1 MRVKLHSIPNHVI
14 LGLGLVSLDPRRGM
28 DVTSIC
34 SQRLRVT
41 AAHVAAEFPQ
51 SWMERLARRVGL
63 RIPGVRRL
71 LHDHDAAQR
80 AWATA
85 LVRLEHVSVDDQA
98 RPPNRC
104 SELPIATAGREIS
117 VRVIN
122 TGDRPLVAR
131 VVIEAVLS

>member
-1 MRVKLHSIPNHVI
+1 MVKLRSIPNRVI
-14 LGLGLVSLDPRRGM
+14 LGLGLTPLGAGAGGS
-28 DVTSIC
+28 VTSI
-34 SQRLRVT
+34 SAQRLRVT
-41 AAHVAAEFPQ
+41 SAHVAAEFPQ
-51 SWMERLARRVGL
+51 SWAERLARRVGR

-71 LHDHDAAQR
+71 LRDHEATQR

-85 LVRLEHVSVDDQA
+85 LVRLEHVAVDDQA

-104 SELPIATAGREIS
+104 SELPPGREIS

-131 VVIEAVLS
+131 VIVEGVVVS

>member
-1 MRVKLHSIPNHVI
+1 VKLHLIPNRVI
-14 LGLGLVSLDPRRGM
+14 IGLGLAPLDPGAGRN
-28 DVTSIC
+28 VATTC

-51 SWMERLARRVGL
+51 SWVERLARRAAG

-71 LHDHDAAQR
+71 LRDHEVAQR

-104 SELPIATAGREIS
+104 NELPIAAAGREIS
-117 VRVIN
+117 VRVTN
-122 TGDRPLVAR
+122 TGDRPLVTS
-131 VVIEAVLS
+131 VFIEGVLS